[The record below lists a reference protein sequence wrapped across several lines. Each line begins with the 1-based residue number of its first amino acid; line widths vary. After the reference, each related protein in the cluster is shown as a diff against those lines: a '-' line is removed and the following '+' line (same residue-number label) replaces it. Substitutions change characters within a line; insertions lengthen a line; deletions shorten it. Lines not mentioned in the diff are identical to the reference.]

1 MQANATENPT
11 GLDLLMSKKM
21 ENKFIISLPDGKVVQ
36 RVKWSAIAKRG
47 LSYEIAYSEN
57 PQDAVQFKSLDLAMD
72 VMAQIGN
79 CEVYTI

>member
-1 MQANATENPT
+1 MQANATNPAT
-11 GLDLLMSKKM
+11 SNPATS
-21 ENKFIISLPDGKVVQ
+21 NKIDRFIISLPDGKVVQ

-72 VMAQIGN
+72 VMAHIGN